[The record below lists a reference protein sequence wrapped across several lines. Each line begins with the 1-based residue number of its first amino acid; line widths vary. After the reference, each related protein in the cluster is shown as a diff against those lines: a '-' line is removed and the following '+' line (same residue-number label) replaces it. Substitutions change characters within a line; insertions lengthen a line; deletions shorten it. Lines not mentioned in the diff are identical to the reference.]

1 MYDLSTIT
9 YDTEIDICRN
19 QDIKFDVT
27 IEDTKKNIKM
37 MDSAEKCVSLWPIRL
52 QYD

>member
-1 MYDLSTIT
+1 MVYLQRSREYDLSTIT

-27 IEDTKKNIKM
+27 IEN
-37 MDSAEKCVSLWPIRL
+37 S
-52 QYD
+52 